1 VTAEASPLA
10 PAVAKPHDPSRVTNF
25 ITLVA
30 CVASVVFAVSVM
42 GSWHAVAEAPLA
54 FAAFAL
60 LTLIL
65 QVIVVDVY
73 GRGTLSYSGTGL
85 LATAIAFGVGP
96 AMSVAVLAAVLLM
109 IRMRSPLH
117 RGLFN
122 AANFALSVAAGGYVY
137 NLFSVSG
144 ESTFVRLGPSLLA
157 GAAYCIVNVGLLTL
171 VMSFAEGL
179 RPLAIWNER
188 FRWFTPYYLV
198 SGPLAVALTS
208 AYTSVGLVGMLAFT
222 MPPAMM
228 MLSIRQYVSRT
239 RQAVEDV
246 RNANDELQLANAALE
261 ERNDDLH
268 ELFEFAG
275 GLAAR
280 GHDRESLV
288 GFAQEA
294 LSKLTGTHVRVNI
307 GLAEAGGQLLVA
319 GGQPLG
325 SVSLQDSAAYDE
337 SRWRRLRDALLPQLA
352 TALESAELVEQV
364 RKTHLQTIAALSR
377 SMEAKDCYTGGHTER
392 VATVSV
398 ALARR
403 LGFSGAE
410 LDAVEIG
417 ALLHDIGKIG
427 IPERI
432 LHKPLPLDDDEWQ
445 VMRQHPI
452 ISESILSEVELPE
465 IVLQIARS
473 SHERM
478 DGRGYPDALPGADI
492 PLAARI
498 VLVADAF
505 DALTSDRPYRRGRHV
520 AAAFV
525 ELREHVGTQFC
536 PSVIEALETVL
547 LEEPSVLGAVEL
559 RAVSVA

>member
-1 VTAEASPLA
+1 
-10 PAVAKPHDPSRVTNF
+10 
-25 ITLVA
+25 
-30 CVASVVFAVSVM
+30 
-42 GSWHAVAEAPLA
+42 
-54 FAAFAL
+54 
-60 LTLIL
+60 
-65 QVIVVDVY
+65 
-73 GRGTLSYSGTGL
+73 
-85 LATAIAFGVGP
+85 
-96 AMSVAVLAAVLLM
+96 
-109 IRMRSPLH
+109 
-117 RGLFN
+117 
-122 AANFALSVAAGGYVY
+122 
-137 NLFSVSG
+137 
-144 ESTFVRLGPSLLA
+144 
-157 GAAYCIVNVGLLTL
+157 
-171 VMSFAEGL
+171 
-179 RPLAIWNER
+179 
-188 FRWFTPYYLV
+188 
-198 SGPLAVALTS
+198 
-208 AYTSVGLVGMLAFT
+208 MLAFT

-246 RNANDELQLANAALE
+246 RHANAELQAANSALE
-261 ERNDDLH
+261 DRNEDLH

-288 GFAQEA
+288 LFAEDA
-294 LSKLTGTHVRVNI
+294 LSRLTGTDVRVDI
-307 GLAEAGGQLLVA
+307 GLAEAGGQPLVA
-319 GGQPLG
+319 GGQLLG
-325 SVSLQDSAAYDE
+325 SVSLRDSPDD
-337 SRWRRLRDALLPQLA
+337 SRWQRLRDALLPQLA
-352 TALESAELVEQV
+352 TAVESAELVEQL

-377 SMEAKDCYTGGHTER
+377 SMEAKDYYTGGHTER

-403 LGFSGAE
+403 LGFVGGD

-432 LHKPLPLDDDEWQ
+432 LHKPAPLDDAEWE
-445 VMRQHPI
+445 VMREHPI
-452 ISESILSEVELPE
+452 ISETILSEIELPE

-478 DGRGYPDALPGADI
+478 DGHGYPDALPGADI

-520 AAAFV
+520 RAAFA
-525 ELREHVGTQFC
+525 ELRAHTGTQFC
-536 PSVIEALETVL
+536 PSVMQALETVL
-547 LEEPSVLGAVEL
+547 LEEPAVLGVVEL

>member
-1 VTAEASPLA
+1 MV
-10 PAVAKPHDPSRVTNF
+10 
-25 ITLVA
+25 
-30 CVASVVFAVSVM
+30 
-42 GSWHAVAEAPLA
+42 
-54 FAAFAL
+54 
-60 LTLIL
+60 
-65 QVIVVDVY
+65 
-73 GRGTLSYSGTGL
+73 
-85 LATAIAFGVGP
+85 
-96 AMSVAVLAAVLLM
+96 VAVLAAVLLLV
-109 IRMRSPLH
+109 RMRSPLH

-137 NLFSVSG
+137 HLFPEAG
-144 ESTFVRLGPSLLA
+144 QSTFVRLGPSLLA
-157 GAAYCIVNVGLLTL
+157 GAAYCVVNVGLLTL

-179 RPLAIWNER
+179 RPLAVWNER
-188 FRWFTPYYLV
+188 FRWFTPYYLA

-239 RQAVEDV
+239 RKSVEEV
-246 RNANDELQLANAALE
+246 RYANDELRRANSALE

-280 GHDRESLV
+280 AHDRESLV
-288 GFAQEA
+288 VFAQNA
-294 LSKLTGTHVRVNI
+294 LSRLTGTRVRVNV
-307 GLAEAGGQLLVA
+307 GLADAGGHLLVA

-325 SVSLQDSAAYDE
+325 SVSLEESDEYDE
-337 SRWRRLRDALLPQLA
+337 ARWKRLREALIPQLA
-352 TALESAELVEQV
+352 TAVESSELVEQV

-377 SMEAKDCYTGGHTER
+377 SMEAKDYYTGGHTER

-398 ALARR
+398 EVARR
-403 LGFSGAE
+403 LGFTGSE
-410 LDAVEIG
+410 LDAVQIG

-432 LHKPLPLDDDEWQ
+432 LHKPKPLDDEEWK
-445 VMRQHPI
+445 VMREHPV
-452 ISESILSEVELPE
+452 ISEYILSEVELPE
-465 IVLQIARS
+465 TVLQIARS

-478 DGRGYPDALPGADI
+478 DGRGYPDGLAGEEI

-505 DALTSDRPYRRGRHV
+505 DALTSDRPYRRGRHI
-520 AAAFV
+520 AAAFE
-525 ELREHVGTQFC
+525 ELREHTGTQFC
-536 PSVIEALETVL
+536 PRVMDALEALLRED
-547 LEEPSVLGAVEL
+547 PSVLGAGEL
-559 RAVSVA
+559 RAVGVA